1 MEMNLTT
8 LGNIF
13 SATYSRVAINCQISG
28 EAMTFRSENMN
39 SLLSCRAMMIFKL
52 DLLLF
57 KFRNEIDP
65 GRLFLRGKN
74 SLECYLL
81 KKKGIHDLNY
91 GNYSLPE
98 VLAVLSDDLDALVNC
113 AEMDQFHSHLDDV
126 YKDQYNLNVTFKP
139 CYSLKYPPLDWADWD
154 CDWWDTMLLK

>member
-1 MEMNLTT
+1 MELNLTI
-8 LGNIF
+8 LGSIF
-13 SATYSRVAINCQISG
+13 SETYSRVATNCQISD
-28 EAMTFRSENMN
+28 ESMSFRDGNIN
-39 SLLSCRAMMIFKL
+39 SLLSCRAMVIFKL

-81 KKKGIHDLNY
+81 NKNGIHDLNF

-98 VLAVLSDDLDALVNC
+98 ILAVLADDLGALTNSP
-113 AEMDQFHSHLDDV
+113 EMDKFSKHLSHV
-126 YKDQYNLNVTFKP
+126 YAGEYNFNVTFKP
-139 CYSLKYPPLDWADWD
+139 GYSLKYPPLDWADWD
-154 CDWWDTMLLK
+154 GELWDKMLLK